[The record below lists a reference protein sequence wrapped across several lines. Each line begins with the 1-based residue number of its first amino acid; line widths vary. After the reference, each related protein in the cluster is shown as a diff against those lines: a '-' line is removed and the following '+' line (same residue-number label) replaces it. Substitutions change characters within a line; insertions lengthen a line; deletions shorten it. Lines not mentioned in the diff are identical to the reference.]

1 MNIALPILLLV
12 FGGLTLWMLT
22 ESAVKWYFKAS
33 CISAFCVFTIIFW
46 GSIHT
51 FLGWPA
57 NESDAPEKVRIHW
70 VVIKEPDKITKFE
83 GAIYVLLESAET
95 EESSLFRFFGYRNDR
110 MEPRLY
116 ELSYSR
122 ELHEQL
128 ERGVME
134 KLKNGQP
141 VLGKLKKGRGA
152 EGKKS
157 EDEKKGDGSESQSQD
172 WYFHELRPSD
182 FIEKSR

>member
-33 CISAFCVFTIIFW
+33 CISAFCVFTVIFW

-57 NESDAPEKVRIHW
+57 DESDIPEKVRIHW
-70 VVIKEPDKITKFE
+70 VVIKEPNKITKFE
-83 GAIYVLLESAET
+83 GAIYILLESAERG
-95 EESSLFRFFGYRNDR
+95 ENSLFGFFGYRNNR
-110 MEPRLY
+110 TEPRLY

-128 ERGVME
+128 QKGAME
-134 KLKNGQP
+134 KLKSGQP
-141 VLGKLKKGRGA
+141 VLGKLKKGREA
-152 EGKKS
+152 
-157 EDEKKGDGSESQSQD
+157 DEKKDKNERKGDESESQSQD
-172 WYFHELRPSD
+172 WHFHELRPSD
-182 FIEKSR
+182 FIEKTH